1 MKNNLKI
8 ASFGEIMWD
17 IYKDE
22 KLLGGA
28 PLNFSAHLKKAG
40 VNAYMISALGNDS
53 LGDEALTRTK
63 SFGVNCDYIV
73 RNNKITGQCVVKFD
87 SNNEPFYEI
96 LDDTSYDRISFDFD
110 SGIDSFDAIAFGS
123 LALRHQYTKSTFTAI
138 KKHYNGAKFF
148 CDINLR
154 PPYYNPETIDFCLKN
169 ANIVKVS
176 EAEMQYLQDE
186 VLNVG
191 STLEAIKKLS
201 DEYKNIEQLIL
212 TCGENGAYAYC
223 LKEEKVYYEPA
234 KKVTVVSTVGAGDCF
249 GANYL
254 VNYLKGKSVQT
265 CLKIAAEKS
274 AYVVSKKETVPD

>member
-1 MKNNLKI
+1 MKENQKI

-17 IYKDE
+17 IYTDE

-28 PLNFSAHLKKAG
+28 PLNFSAHLAKAG
-40 VNAYMISALGNDS
+40 ANAYMISALGNDS
-53 LGDEALTRTK
+53 LGDEALICTK
-63 SFGVNCDYIV
+63 NLGVNCEYIV
-73 RNNKITGQCVVKFD
+73 RNDKITGQCIVKFD
-87 SNNEPFYEI
+87 DKGEPFYEI
-96 LDDTSYDRISFDFD
+96 LDDASYDLISFDFD
-110 SGIDSFDAIAFGS
+110 RENIDFKAIAYGS
-123 LALRHQYTKSTFTAI
+123 LALRHNFTLSTFKAI
-138 KKHYNGAKFF
+138 RNRFKDTKFF

-169 ANIVKVS
+169 ADIVKVS

-186 VLNVG
+186 VLNVS
-191 STLEAIKKLS
+191 STREAITKLS
-201 DEYKNIEQLIL
+201 KEYQNIEQLIL
-212 TCGENGAYAYC
+212 TCGDNGAYVYC

-254 VNYLKGKSVQT
+254 VNYLKGESVQT
-265 CLKIAAEKS
+265 CLKISAEKS